1 MHEKNLPSIYSAFSG
16 INPNC
21 VLIVSNA
28 LYNQAFTN
36 SYYTDSFKTIIPG
49 TSALVQDNTRNEYHL
64 DFNSEPQN
72 FTITGFNLAEDFEVV
87 ITNSNPDV
95 VTINYIKENINEF
108 QDNINFTMSQN
119 GIIGESEITITI
131 TSNEYVY
138 IKTINMDVV
147 EEIPTSWSVE
157 AVEGAQYG
165 FELNDTGYYESK
177 NKGKQD
183 SYALCRLNIVNPGGL
198 NVYLDCINYGE
209 SGCDFGLISKPNTP
223 LALSN
228 STDSSSMLL
237 HSFSNNSTSSVQTID
252 CGAIEGDIY
261 IKYKKDY
268 SVDNGNDSLQF
279 TVRIE

>member
-1 MHEKNLPSIYSAFSG
+1 MAN
-16 INPNC
+16 N
-21 VLIVSNA
+21 
-28 LYNQAFTN
+28 
-36 SYYTDSFKTIIPG
+36 YYWNNVFKTIIAPEEK
-49 TSALVQDNTRNEYHL
+49 LVQDNARNEYHL

-72 FTITGFNLAEDFEVV
+72 FTITGYNLAEDFEVA
-87 ITNSNPDV
+87 IASSNPDV
-95 VTINYIKENINEF
+95 ITVNYTKEDMSEF
-108 QDNINFTMSQN
+108 QDNINITLAQN

-138 IKTINMDVV
+138 TKTINMDVV

-165 FELNDTGYYESK
+165 FELNGNGYYESK

-223 LALSN
+223 LALNN

-268 SVDNGNDSLQF
+268 SVDNGNDTLQF